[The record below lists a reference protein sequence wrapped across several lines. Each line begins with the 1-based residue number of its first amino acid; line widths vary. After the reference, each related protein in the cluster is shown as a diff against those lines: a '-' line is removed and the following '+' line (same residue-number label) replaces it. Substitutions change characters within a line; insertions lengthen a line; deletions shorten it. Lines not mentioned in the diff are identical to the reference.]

1 MSNQFTDEEILYTI
15 SLILDILD
23 SLYGEMMKSF
33 KCSIILGNVDIR
45 RLSRIIYH
53 TEYDNMIFIR
63 GLSIDKKDIN
73 FFIDKKFFEFKNY
86 NDLKNYIKTIK
97 LEWYI

>member
-1 MSNQFTDEEILYTI
+1 
-15 SLILDILD
+15 
-23 SLYGEMMKSF
+23 MKSF